1 MKTAVSFPHACFLTP
16 VTIQYGVPT
25 EDKITAEGLFNL
37 DGGLCTQTSQ
47 CVMQCDLL

>member
-1 MKTAVSFPHACFLTP
+1 MKTAVSFPHACFLIP
-16 VTIQYGVPT
+16 VTIQHGVPT

-37 DGGLCTQTSQ
+37 DGGLFMQTSQ